1 LGARGQDVFNG
12 ADRIIEREVAGK
24 TGSSQRRGV
33 DLAARLCRA
42 QSLNLVA
49 PGAVDFHFNFVGIEA
64 VNRHGIILVNM
75 TAWVVKDIRGGKD
88 A

>member
-1 LGARGQDVFNG
+1 
-12 ADRIIEREVAGK
+12 
-24 TGSSQRRGV
+24 
-33 DLAARLCRA
+33 
-42 QSLNLVA
+42 LVA